1 MFVRTDLPLAQ
12 QIVQAVH
19 AAYEAGRDYAR
30 DAPENDQRFSVVICQ
45 IPNEQKLLFEYE
57 RLRSNGVV
65 ATLFREPDI
74 GSQATAFATEP
85 VADRKF
91 FSRYQLWKG

>member
-30 DAPENDQRFSVVICQ
+30 EEPYSDQRFSVVICQ

-57 RLRSNGVV
+57 RLKRNGTVS
-65 ATLFREPDI
+65 TLFREPDI
-74 GSQATAFATEP
+74 GNQATAFATEP